1 MKNSWLTGKSPVW
14 GIMPR
19 LRGVALFWLLLCGL
33 TGCENLQDMWNA
45 PAKQIEKLQKENRQL
60 KQEAEI
66 LREKLARS
74 DAQGVVNQVL
84 VALYDLRHALEKFAL
99 QNNGEYPHANN
110 INELQSV
117 LKNYLPDNFEV
128 EAIYLEKI
136 RSQKRGY
143 IMIAN
148 VKGQEIVVS
157 NLL

>member
-1 MKNSWLTGKSPVW
+1 MHRFLSGC
-14 GIMPR
+14 
-19 LRGVALFWLLLCGL
+19 LCGL
-33 TGCENLQDMWNA
+33 LAISISGCEHLQNLWEQ
-45 PAKQIEKLQKENRQL
+45 PARQMEKLQKENQQLRQ
-60 KQEAEI
+60 EI
-66 LREKLARS
+66 ETLRQKLAYS
-74 DAQGVVNQVL
+74 EAQGVVNEVL

-117 LKNYLPDNFEV
+117 LKNYLPENFSI
-128 EAIYLEKI
+128 EAGYLEKI

>member
-1 MKNSWLTGKSPVW
+1 MV
-14 GIMPR
+14 R
-19 LRGVALFWLLLCGL
+19 LFSGLLCGL
-33 TGCENLQDMWNA
+33 LLLAVSGCESLQSLWEQ
-45 PAKQIEKLQKENRQL
+45 PAKQMERLQKENRQL
-60 KQEAEI
+60 RQEVEV

-74 DAQGVVNQVL
+74 DAQGVVNEVL

-117 LKNYLPDNFEV
+117 LKSYLPENFAI
-128 EAIYLEKI
+128 EAVYLEKI

>member
-1 MKNSWLTGKSPVW
+1 MSRFFSAAV
-14 GIMPR
+14 
-19 LRGVALFWLLLCGL
+19 VCLLIGSLS
-33 TGCENLQDMWNA
+33 GCESFQNLWEQ
-45 PAKQIEKLQKENRQL
+45 PARQMEKLQKENRQL
-60 KQEAEI
+60 RQEVDT

-74 DAQGVVNQVL
+74 DAEGVVNQVL
-84 VALYDLRHALEKFAL
+84 VGLYDLRHGLEKFAL

-117 LKNYLPDNFEV
+117 LKNYLPEGFSI
-128 EAIYLEKI
+128 EAVYLEKI